1 MPWAIVIYG
10 DDPKFLAVST
20 KWYIRCL
27 RTWDEVVSRY
37 HVQLAPPHKIYNG
50 AWDKW
55 CGLLHVHAMGLM
67 LVPMNKRV
75 MLNAERV
82 LLESEGPVKVKL
94 YHSHVARLNHY
105 LHTTELCTE
114 VTARMKPLWLPLVQ
128 SGYFGDKA
136 WRSGEEGT
144 LELGPEA
151 KRALKEVHVALARSP
166 GISVLDIVQK
176 AAPQQES
183 VINYHL
189 GGDACVGEDTQDPG
203 VAGSLHGVVWRWKL
217 EGQEKRLPITTLEF
231 SCLYGNVEMLMPL
244 VPMESSE
251 ITFHSDAATAVFD
264 MAPGK
269 VPDSEMMAFVAQ
281 RVRSHPEVCKREGTI
296 FVTHCR
302 GERNQIDD
310 AVSRGYTSVLDDIMR
325 QLNMSIRMVELTP
338 AFKAFTHELVALH
351 VRLEVQG
358 QALKQGMKPQEQGTG
373 GTRMSVKRQ
382 LEADGTAEST
392 VKKRHSGASGR

>member
-1 MPWAIVIYG
+1 
-10 DDPKFLAVST
+10 
-20 KWYIRCL
+20 
-27 RTWDEVVSRY
+27 
-37 HVQLAPPHKIYNG
+37 
-50 AWDKW
+50 
-55 CGLLHVHAMGLM
+55 
-67 LVPMNKRV
+67 
-75 MLNAERV
+75 
-82 LLESEGPVKVKL
+82 LESEGPVKVKL

-144 LELGPEA
+144 VELGPEA

-176 AAPQQES
+176 VAPQQES

-302 GERNQIDD
+302 GDRNQIDD
-310 AVSRGYTSVLDDIMR
+310 AVSRGYTSVLDDITR

-358 QALKQGMKPQEQGTG
+358 QALKQGMKPREQGPG
-373 GTRMSVKRQ
+373 ETRMSAKRR
-382 LEADGTAEST
+382 LEEDESAEST
-392 VKKRHSGASGR
+392 VKKRQVHQDDRPRLVKSGWNKIVAKGLRTVGMGKIKIRRHREQTRLDGAGGQPSGQGPRAMIIKEGNCDAMVVKACGVQGVGSV